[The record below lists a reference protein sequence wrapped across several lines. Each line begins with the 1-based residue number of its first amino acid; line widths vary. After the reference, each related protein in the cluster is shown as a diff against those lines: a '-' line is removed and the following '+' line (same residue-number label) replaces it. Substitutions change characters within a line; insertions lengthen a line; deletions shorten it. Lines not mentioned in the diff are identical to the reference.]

1 MKKGVSRISITDFL
15 AALPGA
21 VCLDVRAPA
30 EYAGGHLPGAISFPL
45 FSDTER
51 ALVGTAYK
59 QESPQKALEL
69 GLLYV
74 GPKMNG
80 FVREAKQLSKGKP
93 VLMYCWRGG
102 QRSESMAWL
111 LSQAGI
117 EVRVLEG
124 GYKAWRQ
131 FAHQVFEQAWQIRI
145 VGGYTGSGKTE
156 TLQHLQQLGAQVLD
170 LEALAR
176 HKGSAFGGMI
186 DEPQPSNEHFI
197 NLLAMRLVEFDPQR
211 LLWIED
217 ESRMIGSINLPAA
230 FFSQMQ
236 TAPCYLLEVSIQR
249 RIKRLLAEYGRAK
262 SEVLQESFKRIGKK
276 IGGQQVNE
284 ALQALAEGDLTTA
297 ASIALRYYDKAYA
310 LDLKEKAP
318 AQLQTVV
325 AKREEAMDYA
335 QKIIELINETHEHA

>member
-1 MKKGVSRISITDFL
+1 MKKGVLRISITDFL

-21 VCLDVRAPA
+21 VCLDVRAPG
-30 EYAGGHLPGAISFPL
+30 EYAAGHLPGASSFPL
-45 FSDTER
+45 FSDAER

-59 QESPQKALEL
+59 QEGPQKALEL
-69 GLLYV
+69 GLLYT
-74 GPKMNG
+74 GPKMSG
-80 FVREAKQLSKGKP
+80 FVREARQLAGGKP

-131 FAHQVFEQAWQIRI
+131 FAHQVFEQSWHIRI

-156 TLQHLQQLGAQVLD
+156 TLQHLTQMGAQVLD

-176 HKGSAFGGMI
+176 HKGSAFGGLVE
-186 DEPQPSNEHFI
+186 EPQPSNEHFL
-197 NLLAMRLVEFDPQR
+197 NLLAMRLLELDQQKP
-211 LLWIED
+211 LWVED
-217 ESRMIGSINLPAA
+217 ESRMIGSINLPNA
-230 FFSQMQ
+230 FFSQMEA
-236 TAPCYLLEVSIQR
+236 APCYLLEVSIQR

-262 SEVLQESFKRIGKK
+262 SEVLQQSFKRIGKK

-310 LDLKEKAP
+310 LDLKAKNQ
-318 AQLQTVV
+318 AQLHTVV
-325 AKREEAMDYA
+325 AAQEEAIVYA
-335 QKIIELINETHEHA
+335 QKLIELTTTTHEHA

>member
-1 MKKGVSRISITDFL
+1 MNKGVSRISITDFL

-21 VCLDVRAPA
+21 VCLDVRAPG
-30 EYAGGHLPGAISFPL
+30 EYAAGHLPGASSFPL
-45 FSDTER
+45 FSDAER

-74 GPKMNG
+74 GPKMSG
-80 FVREAKQLSKGKP
+80 FVREAHQLAAGKP
-93 VLMYCWRGG
+93 ILMYCWRGG
-102 QRSESMAWL
+102 QRSGAMAWL
-111 LSQAGI
+111 LAQAGI

-131 FAHQVFEQAWQIRI
+131 YAHQVFEQTWNIRV

-176 HKGSAFGGMI
+176 HKGSAFGGMV
-186 DEPQPSNEHFI
+186 DDPQPSNEHFI
-197 NLLAMRLVEFDPQR
+197 NLLAMRLLELDPQQP
-211 LLWIED
+211 LWIED

-230 FFSQMQ
+230 FFSQMEA
-236 TAPCYLLEVSIQR
+236 APCYLLEVSVQR

-262 SEVLQESFKRIGKK
+262 SEVLQQNFKRIGKK

-284 ALQALAEGDLTTA
+284 ALQALADGDLATA

-310 LDLKEKAP
+310 LDLKAKNP
-318 AQLQTVV
+318 AQLHSIVV
-325 AKREEAMDYA
+325 AQEEARIYA
-335 QKIIELINETHEHA
+335 QKLIELTNEAHELT